1 VILEADV
8 IAQLSQFG
16 FSKNE
21 AKAYLSLLVQ
31 SPATGYEISQR
42 SGVPRSAIYDIMKK
56 MELSGVVSSIGN
68 KPVQYI
74 PISTDQ
80 LSQNL
85 TSQFEHNI
93 EELKKK
99 MNKLDT
105 ETSEGNLWNIKG
117 YQAMIDH
124 LRSVIDN
131 AEESIFSSIWN
142 REFDELLPQFT
153 KAEERGV
160 GIVNF
165 SFTGLDRS
173 VGEIFSYGI
182 EEDKLKEIWQRQII
196 VVVDR
201 KAVLMGSSN
210 QSKDNQAIWTTNPA
224 VLNISL
230 NNIILDITL
239 YSQRKKVDIDHILE
253 KIMDKNM
260 GNIEDLL

>member
-1 VILEADV
+1 MEADV

-31 SPATGYEISQR
+31 NPATGYEISQR

-56 MELSGVVSSIGN
+56 MELTGVVSTIGN

-99 MNKLDT
+99 MSKIDT
-105 ETSEGNLWNIKG
+105 ESSEGNVWNIKG

-131 AEESIFSSIWN
+131 AEESIFCSIWN

-160 GIVNF
+160 EIVNF
-165 SFTGLDRS
+165 SFTGLDKP
-173 VGEIFSYGI
+173 VGKNFSYGI
-182 EEDKLKEIWQRQII
+182 ADDKLKEIWKRQII

-201 KAVLMGSSN
+201 KAVLLGSSN

-239 YSQRKKVDIDHILE
+239 YAQRKNVNVEAVLE
-253 KIMDKNM
+253 TMMDRNL
-260 GNIEDLL
+260 GSIENLL

>member
-1 VILEADV
+1 MEADV

-21 AKAYLSLLVQ
+21 SKAYLSLLVQ
-31 SPATGYEISQR
+31 NPATGYEISQR

-56 MELSGVVSSIGN
+56 MELTGVVSTIGN

-99 MNKLDT
+99 MSTIDT
-105 ETSEGNLWNIKG
+105 ESSEGNVWNIKG

-131 AEESIFSSIWN
+131 AEESIFCSIWN
-142 REFDELLPQFT
+142 REFDELLPQFI

-160 GIVNF
+160 EIVNF
-165 SFTGLDRS
+165 SFTGLDKP
-173 VGEIFSYGI
+173 VGKKFSYGI
-182 EEDKLKEIWQRQII
+182 EDDKLKEIWQRQII
-196 VVVDR
+196 VVADR
-201 KAVLMGSSN
+201 KAVLLGSSN

-239 YSQRKKVDIDHILE
+239 YAQRKNVNVEAVLE
-253 KIMDKNM
+253 TMMDRNL
-260 GNIEDLL
+260 GSIENLL

>member
-1 VILEADV
+1 MEADV

-31 SPATGYEISQR
+31 NPSTGYEISQR

-56 MELSGVVSSIGN
+56 MELTGVVSTIGN

-99 MNKLDT
+99 MSKIDT
-105 ETSEGNLWNIKG
+105 ESSEGNVWNIKG

-131 AEESIFSSIWN
+131 AEESIFCSIWN

-160 GIVNF
+160 EIVNF
-165 SFTGLDRS
+165 SFTGLDKP
-173 VGEIFSYGI
+173 VGKNFSYGI
-182 EEDKLKEIWQRQII
+182 ADDKLKEIWQRQII

-201 KAVLMGSSN
+201 KAVLLGSSN

-239 YSQRKKVDIDHILE
+239 YAQRKNVNVEAVLE
-253 KIMDKNM
+253 TMMDRNL
-260 GNIEDLL
+260 GSIENLL

>member
-1 VILEADV
+1 MEADV
-8 IAQLSQFG
+8 IVQLSQFG

-21 AKAYLSLLVQ
+21 SKAYLSLLAQ
-31 SPATGYEISQR
+31 NPATGYEISQR

-56 MELSGVVSSIGN
+56 MELSGVVSTIGN

-99 MNKLDT
+99 MSELDT
-105 ETSEGNLWNIKG
+105 ESSEGNVWNIKG

-131 AEESIFSSIWN
+131 AEESIFCSIWN

-153 KAEERGV
+153 KAQERGV
-160 GIVNF
+160 EIVNF
-165 SFTGLDRS
+165 SFSGLDES
-173 VGEIFSYGI
+173 VGENFSYGI
-182 EEDKLKEIWQRQII
+182 DEEKLKAIWQRQII
-196 VVVDR
+196 VLIDR
-201 KAVLMGSSN
+201 KAVLLGNSN

-239 YSQRKKVDIDHILE
+239 YSQRKKVDIDHILD
-253 KIMDKNM
+253 KMMDKNM
-260 GNIEDLL
+260 GKIENLL

>member
-1 VILEADV
+1 MEADV

-21 AKAYLSLLVQ
+21 SKAYLSLLAQ
-31 SPATGYEISQR
+31 NPATGYEISQR

-56 MELSGVVSSIGN
+56 MELSGVVSTIGN

-99 MNKLDT
+99 MSKIDT
-105 ETSEGNLWNIKG
+105 ESSEGNVWNIKG

-131 AEESIFSSIWN
+131 AEESIFCSIWN
-142 REFDELLPQFT
+142 REFDELLPQFI

-160 GIVNF
+160 EIVNF
-165 SFTGLDRS
+165 SFTGLDKP
-173 VGEIFSYGI
+173 VGQFFSYGI
-182 EEDKLKEIWQRQII
+182 EGDKLKEIWQRQII

-201 KAVLMGSSN
+201 KAVLLGSSN

-239 YSQRKKVDIDHILE
+239 YAQRKNVNVEAVLE
-253 KIMDKNM
+253 TMMDRNL
-260 GNIEDLL
+260 GSIENLL

>member
-1 VILEADV
+1 MEADV

-31 SPATGYEISQR
+31 NPATGYEISQR

-56 MELSGVVSSIGN
+56 MELTGVVSTIGN

-99 MNKLDT
+99 MRKIDT
-105 ETSEGNLWNIKG
+105 ESSEGNVWNIKG

-131 AEESIFSSIWN
+131 AEESIFCSIWN
-142 REFDELLPQFT
+142 REFDELLPQFI

-160 GIVNF
+160 EIVNF
-165 SFTGLDRS
+165 SFTGLDKP
-173 VGEIFSYGI
+173 VGKKFSYGI
-182 EEDKLKEIWQRQII
+182 EDDKLKEIWQRQII
-196 VVVDR
+196 VVADR
-201 KAVLMGSSN
+201 KAVLLGSSN

-239 YSQRKKVDIDHILE
+239 YAQRKNVNVEAVLE
-253 KIMDKNM
+253 TMMDRNL
-260 GNIEDLL
+260 GSIENLL

>member
-1 VILEADV
+1 MEADV

-31 SPATGYEISQR
+31 NPATGYEISQR

-56 MELSGVVSSIGN
+56 MELTGVVSTIGN

-99 MNKLDT
+99 MSKIDT
-105 ETSEGNLWNIKG
+105 ESSEGNVWNIKG

-131 AEESIFSSIWN
+131 AEESIFCSIWN
-142 REFDELLPQFT
+142 REFDELLPQFI

-160 GIVNF
+160 EIVNF
-165 SFTGLDRS
+165 SFTGLDKP
-173 VGEIFSYGI
+173 VGKNFSYGI
-182 EEDKLKEIWQRQII
+182 EDDKLKEIWQRQII
-196 VVVDR
+196 VVADR
-201 KAVLMGSSN
+201 KAVLLGSSN

-239 YSQRKKVDIDHILE
+239 YAQRKNVNVEAVLE
-253 KIMDKNM
+253 TMMDRNL
-260 GNIEDLL
+260 GSIENLL

>member
-1 VILEADV
+1 MEADV

-31 SPATGYEISQR
+31 NPSTGYEISQR

-56 MELSGVVSSIGN
+56 MELIGVVSTIGH

-99 MNKLDT
+99 MSKIDT
-105 ETSEGNLWNIKG
+105 ESSEGNVWNIKG

-131 AEESIFSSIWN
+131 AEESIFCSIWN

-160 GIVNF
+160 EIVNF
-165 SFTGLDRS
+165 SFTGLDKP
-173 VGEIFSYGI
+173 VGKNFSYGI
-182 EEDKLKEIWQRQII
+182 ADDKLKEIWKRQII

-201 KAVLMGSSN
+201 KAVLLGSSN

-239 YSQRKKVDIDHILE
+239 YAQRKNVNVEAVLE
-253 KIMDKNM
+253 TMMDRNL
-260 GNIEDLL
+260 GSIENLL

>member
-1 VILEADV
+1 MEADV

-31 SPATGYEISQR
+31 NPATRYEISQR

-56 MELSGVVSSIGN
+56 MELTGVVSTIGN

-99 MNKLDT
+99 MSKIDT
-105 ETSEGNLWNIKG
+105 ESSEGNVWNIKG

-131 AEESIFSSIWN
+131 AEESIFCSIWN
-142 REFDELLPQFT
+142 REFDELLPQFI

-160 GIVNF
+160 EIVNF
-165 SFTGLDRS
+165 SFTGLDKP
-173 VGEIFSYGI
+173 VGKNFSYGI
-182 EEDKLKEIWQRQII
+182 EDDKLKEIWQRQII
-196 VVVDR
+196 VVADR
-201 KAVLMGSSN
+201 KAVLLGSSN

-239 YSQRKKVDIDHILE
+239 YAQRKNVNVEAVLE
-253 KIMDKNM
+253 TMMDRNL
-260 GNIEDLL
+260 GSIENLL

>member
-1 VILEADV
+1 MEADV

-21 AKAYLSLLVQ
+21 SKAYLSLLAQ
-31 SPATGYEISQR
+31 NPATGYEISQR

-56 MELSGVVSSIGN
+56 MELSGVVSTIGN

-99 MNKLDT
+99 MSKIDT
-105 ETSEGNLWNIKG
+105 EASEGNVWNIKG

-131 AEESIFSSIWN
+131 AEESIFCSIWN
-142 REFDELLPQFT
+142 REFDELLPQFS

-160 GIVNF
+160 EIVNF
-165 SFTGLDRS
+165 SFTGLDKP
-173 VGEIFSYGI
+173 VGKNFSYGI
-182 EEDKLKEIWQRQII
+182 EDDKLKEIWQRQII

-201 KAVLMGSSN
+201 KAVLLGSSN

-239 YSQRKKVDIDHILE
+239 YAQRKNVNVEAVLE
-253 KIMDKNM
+253 TMMDRNL
-260 GNIEDLL
+260 GSIENLL

>member
-1 VILEADV
+1 MEADV

-21 AKAYLSLLVQ
+21 SKAYLSLLAQ
-31 SPATGYEISQR
+31 NPATGYEISQR

-56 MELSGVVSSIGN
+56 MELSGVVSTIGN

-99 MNKLDT
+99 MSKIDT
-105 ETSEGNLWNIKG
+105 ESSEGNVWNIKG

-131 AEESIFSSIWN
+131 AEESIFCSIWN
-142 REFDELLPQFT
+142 REFDELLPQFS

-160 GIVNF
+160 EIVNF
-165 SFTGLDRS
+165 SFTGLDKP
-173 VGEIFSYGI
+173 VGKNFSYGI
-182 EEDKLKEIWQRQII
+182 EDDKLKEIWQRQII

-201 KAVLMGSSN
+201 KAVLLGSSN

-239 YSQRKKVDIDHILE
+239 YAQRKNVNVEAVLE
-253 KIMDKNM
+253 AMMDRNL
-260 GNIEDLL
+260 GSIENLL